1 MNGTVRRAVVTLV
14 VVVGLPCAASG
25 QHAQSTMTIGTRV
38 GLPPSGYQASGRDPF
53 VPLVTPPS
61 TSPPATPVANRAAG
75 LAGQAVADVE
85 LKGIIASGNTRLAL
99 LAGADGRT
107 YLARVQDRLH
117 DAVVR
122 RIEADAVVLLT
133 TAGPQTAS
141 REVRKVLRPV
151 GGGVVAEG
159 GGR

>member
-1 MNGTVRRAVVTLV
+1 MTWTVTRAALTLV
-14 VVVGLPCAASG
+14 VAVGLPITTAG
-25 QHAQSTMTIGTRV
+25 QQAQSAMTIGTRV

-53 VPLVTPPS
+53 VPLVVPPRAG
-61 TSPPATPVANRAAG
+61 PAAGPVVPRAPG

-85 LKGIIASGNTRLAL
+85 LKGIIASGSTRLAL

>member
-1 MNGTVRRAVVTLV
+1 MNWTVMRVVVTCGV
-14 VVVGLPCAASG
+14 VLGLSTTASG
-25 QHAQSTMTIGTRV
+25 QQTQSTMTIGTRV

-53 VPLVTPPS
+53 VPLVAPPS
-61 TSPPATPVANRAAG
+61 TSPAAALVAPRAPG

-85 LKGIIASGNTRLAL
+85 LKGIIASGSTRLAL
-99 LAGADGRT
+99 LAGPDGKT

-117 DAVVR
+117 DGVVR

-133 TAGPQTAS
+133 TAGPQQAS
-141 REVRKVLRPV
+141 REVRKLLRPMV
-151 GGGVVAEG
+151 GPMAEG